1 MPYARVSPVGH
12 FTMALYPLSAVKFSA
27 FPAVTSDPMDMDI
40 IYEDDPHMRH
50 GVPFGTKDIQ
60 DRLMP
65 RQPQAVSALNEA
77 HSLDS
82 IQQMTLGAFV
92 WICAGMKFG

>member
-1 MPYARVSPVGH
+1 M
-12 FTMALYPLSAVKFSA
+12 FSG
-27 FPAVTSDPMDMDI
+27 FPAVTSDPMDMNI

-50 GVPFGTKDIQ
+50 IIPFGTKDIH

-65 RQPQAVSALNEA
+65 RQPQAISALNKA

-82 IQQMTLGAFV
+82 IQLGAFV
-92 WICAGMKFG
+92 WICAGMKYG